1 MKKMYF
7 IANLVAGRANIS
19 VKLGEIINKF
29 NKADYEVT
37 VHVTQCADDAAE
49 RAQYACEN
57 DFDLLVCA
65 GGDGTLSQCLH
76 GLMKSSKKIPVG
88 YIPAGSTNDF
98 ARSLGIPS
106 LPLDAAD
113 WIINGAPKDIDIG
126 LFNDNFFTYIAA
138 FGAFTNVTYETSQN
152 VKNIFGHIA
161 YLLNGVTQLH
171 TLRSKKMHIE
181 FDGQVMEDNYIFG
194 MVSNTGSIAGL
205 LSMNDFQLDDGLF
218 EVMLI
223 KMPSN
228 LMQLQRIIHSLLNI
242 SEDIDRDY
250 IRFFRTSDIT
260 FTSLG
265 DARISWTLDGE
276 FGGDAEVNR
285 IRSLKQAI
293 PFVLCETESVFSEP
307 VVIE

>member
-7 IANLVAGRANIS
+7 IANLVAGRANIGE
-19 VKLGEIINKF
+19 KLGEIINKF
-29 NKADYEVT
+29 NRAGYEVT
-37 VHVTQCADDAAE
+37 VHVTQSADDAAE

-57 DFDLLVCA
+57 NADILVCA

-76 GLMKSSKKIPVG
+76 GLMQSSRKIPVG

-98 ARSLGIPS
+98 ARSLGIPK

-113 WIINGAPKDIDIG
+113 WIINGTPKDIDIG
-126 LFNDNFFTYIAA
+126 LFNDKYFTYIAA

-152 VKNIFGHIA
+152 IKNIFGHIA
-161 YLLNGVTQLH
+161 YLLNGITQLH
-171 TLRSKKMHIE
+171 TLRSKRMRIE
-181 FDGQVMEDNYIFG
+181 FNGGVVEDNYIFG

-205 LSMNDFQLDDGLF
+205 LSMNDFQLNDGLF

-228 LMQLQRIIHSLLNI
+228 PMQLQRIIHSLLNI
-242 SEDIDRDY
+242 SEEIDREY
-250 IRFFRTSDIT
+250 IRFFRASDIT

-265 DARISWTLDGE
+265 DTKISWTLDGE
-276 FGGDAEVNR
+276 FGGDADVNR

-293 PFVLCETESVFSEP
+293 PFVISEPESVFSEP
-307 VVIE
+307 VVN

>member
-19 VKLGEIINKF
+19 EKLGEIINRF
-29 NKADYEVT
+29 TKAGYEVT
-37 VHVTQCADDAAE
+37 VYITQSSGDATE
-49 RAQYACEN
+49 RTLYACEN
-57 DFDLLVCA
+57 DFDVLVCA

-76 GLMKSSKKIPVG
+76 GLMQSSRKIPIG

-98 ARSLGIPS
+98 ARSLGIPK

-113 WIINGAPKDIDIG
+113 WIVSGKPKNIDIG
-126 LFNDNFFTYIAA
+126 LFNEKHFSYIAA

-152 VKNIFGHIA
+152 VKNIFGHLA
-161 YLLNGVTQLH
+161 YLLNGITQLH
-171 TLRSKKMHIE
+171 TLRSKKMRVEFNGEVIE
-181 FDGQVMEDNYIFG
+181 DSFIFG

-218 EVMLI
+218 EVMLV
-223 KMPSN
+223 KMPLN
-228 LMQLQRIIHSLLNI
+228 PLQLQRVIHSLLNI
-242 SEDIDRDY
+242 SEEIDSEY
-250 IRFFRTSDIT
+250 IRFFHASDIT

-265 DARISWTLDGE
+265 DSAISWTLDGE
-276 FGGDAEVNR
+276 FGGDSEINR

-293 PFVLCETESVFSEP
+293 PFIVCEQESIFSEP
-307 VVIE
+307 VVNE

>member
-7 IANLVAGRANIS
+7 IANLVAGRANIGE
-19 VKLGEIINKF
+19 KLGEIINKF

-37 VHVTQCADDAAE
+37 IHVTQSADDASE

-57 DFDLLVCA
+57 DFDILVCT
-65 GGDGTLSQCLH
+65 GGDGTLSQCIH

-98 ARSLGIPS
+98 ARSLGIPK
-106 LPLDAAD
+106 LPLKAAD
-113 WIINGAPKDIDIG
+113 WIISGSPKDIDIG
-126 LFNDNFFTYIAA
+126 MFNDKYFTYIAA

-161 YLLNGVTQLH
+161 YVLNGITQLH
-171 TLRSKKMHIE
+171 TLRPKRMRIE
-181 FDGQVMEDNYIFG
+181 CNGEVVEDNYIFG

-205 LSMNDFQLDDGLF
+205 LSMNDFQLNDGLF

-228 LMQLQRIIHSLLNI
+228 PMQLQRIIHSLLNI
-242 SEDIDRDY
+242 SEEIDREY

-260 FTSLG
+260 FTSLC
-265 DARISWTLDGE
+265 DTKISWTLDGE

-285 IRSLKQAI
+285 IQNLKQAI
-293 PFVLCETESVFSEP
+293 PFVVSEPDSVFSEP
-307 VVIE
+307 VVNE